1 MNQALTVR
9 STLALKGV
17 LRKLAPQFEREAG
30 LRLELLYDATQ
41 EILRLIA
48 AGEGGADLYIL
59 TSEAMGELQKQGKVG
74 SVRVLGSSG
83 VGVAVR
89 AGAKRPDI
97 GTVDAFTKAL
107 LAAESVAHS
116 KVGASGI
123 YFSGILER
131 LGIAGRLKK
140 RVIVEKGP
148 VGAVVASGGAEIGVQ
163 QLCELAPVA
172 GIDIVGGLPQGLQK
186 LTSFSAGISPKSQF
200 QEKAGA
206 LVEFLCSTAGRTELT
221 KGRIEPAS

>member
-1 MNQALTVR
+1 MNPALTVR

-17 LRKLAPQFEREAG
+17 LQKLAPQFEREAA
-30 LRLELLYDATQ
+30 LRLEIAYDATQ
-41 EILRLIA
+41 AILAMIA

-59 TSEAMGELQKQGKVG
+59 TAEAMEQLRAQGKVAG
-74 SVRVLGSSG
+74 VRALGTSG

-97 GTVDAFTKAL
+97 GTVAAFTKAL
-107 LAAESVAHS
+107 LEAESVAHS

-123 YFSGILER
+123 YFSGILEK
-131 LGIAGRLKK
+131 LGIAARLKK

-163 QLCELAPVA
+163 QLCELAPVP
-172 GIDIVGGLPQGLQK
+172 GIDIVGGLPDGLQK
-186 LTSFSAGISPKSQF
+186 LTAFAAGIPS
-200 QEKAGA
+200 GA
-206 LVEFLCSTAGRTELT
+206 RAPEAAARLIEFLRSEGGRLEMT
-221 KGRIEPAS
+221 KGRIDPVL

>member
-1 MNQALTVR
+1 MSAALTVR

-17 LRKLAPQFEREAG
+17 LQKLAPQFEREAG

-59 TSEAMGELQKQGKVG
+59 TSEAMGELQKQAKVG
-74 SVRVLGSSG
+74 NVRVLGSSG

-148 VGAVVASGGAEIGVQ
+148 VGAVVAGGGAEIGVQ
-163 QLCELAPVA
+163 QLCELAPVP
-172 GIDIVGGLPQGLQK
+172 GIDIVGGLPEGLQR
-186 LTSFSAGISPKSQF
+186 LTSFSAGISLTSQF
-200 QEKAGA
+200 QEKARA
-206 LVEFLCSTAGRTELT
+206 LVEFLGSTGGRIELT

>member
-1 MNQALTVR
+1 MSQTITVR

-17 LRKLAPQFEREAG
+17 LQKLVAQFERAAG
-30 LRLELLYDATQ
+30 LRLELRYDATQ
-41 EILRLIA
+41 EILRQIA

-59 TSEAMGELQKQGKVG
+59 TTEAMDRLRKEGQVGKAQL
-74 SVRVLGSSG
+74 LGSSG

-97 GTVDAFTKAL
+97 GSVEAFTRVL

-131 LGIAGRLKK
+131 LGIADRLKK

-148 VGAVVASGGAEIGVQ
+148 VGAVVASGEAEIGVQ
-163 QLCELAPVA
+163 QLCELAPVP
-172 GIDIVGGLPQGLQK
+172 GIDIVGPLPQALQK
-186 LTSFSAGISPKSQF
+186 LTSFSAGIPPGPREQAARALLEYLGSK
-200 QEKAGA
+200 EARDAMKAGA
-206 LVEFLCSTAGRTELT
+206 
-221 KGRIEPAS
+221 IEPA